1 MNQKEKGEIAITIFF
16 DQLLI
21 SVGIQDFDA

>member
-1 MNQKEKGEIAITIFF
+1 MNQKEKGEIDVIIFF

-21 SVGIQDFDA
+21 LVGIQDYDA